1 MKPNLNETYES
12 WVKRVRMFEHGVAL
26 QEIAQGKDP
35 NEVLEKMS
43 RRIMDKLLHPVFKA
57 IKDSTVLSNTES
69 SRKAYEENY
78 IKKYGPK
85 ADHIDDIIS

>member
-1 MKPNLNETYES
+1 MKPNLNESYES
-12 WVKRVRMFEHGVAL
+12 WCERVRMFEHGVAL
-26 QEIAQGKDP
+26 QEIAQGKDT

-43 RRIMDKLLHPVFKA
+43 RRIMDKLMHPVFKA
-57 IKDSTVLSNTES
+57 IKDSVVLTDTEA

-85 ADHIDDIIS
+85 ADHIDDTIT

>member
-1 MKPNLNETYES
+1 
-12 WVKRVRMFEHGVAL
+12 MFEHGVAL
-26 QEIAQGKDP
+26 QEIAQGKDT

-43 RRIMDKLLHPVFKA
+43 RRIMDKLMHPVFKA
-57 IKDSTVLSNTES
+57 IKDSVVLTDTEA

-85 ADHIDDIIS
+85 ADHIDDTIT

>member
-1 MKPNLNETYES
+1 VKPNPNETYES
-12 WVKRVRMFEHGVAL
+12 WVERVRMFEHGVAL

-57 IKDSTVLSNTES
+57 IKDSVVLTDTEA

-78 IKKYGPK
+78 MKKYGPK
-85 ADHIDDIIS
+85 ADHIDDTLT

>member
-1 MKPNLNETYES
+1 VKPNLNESYES
-12 WVKRVRMFEHGVAL
+12 WCERVRMFEHGVAL
-26 QEIAQGKDP
+26 QEIAQGKDT

-43 RRIMDKLLHPVFKA
+43 RRIMDKLMHPVFKA
-57 IKDSTVLSNTES
+57 IKDSVVLTDTEA

-85 ADHIDDIIS
+85 ADHIDDTIT

>member
-1 MKPNLNETYES
+1 MKPNPNESYES
-12 WVKRVRMFEHGVAL
+12 WCERVRMYEHGVAL

-57 IKDSTVLSNTES
+57 IKDSVVLTDTEA

-78 IKKYGPK
+78 MKKYGPK
-85 ADHIDDIIS
+85 ADHIDDTLT

>member
-1 MKPNLNETYES
+1 MKPNPNETYES
-12 WVKRVRMFEHGVAL
+12 WVERVRMFEHGVAL

-57 IKDSTVLSNTES
+57 IKDSVVLTDTES
-69 SRKAYEENY
+69 SRKDYEENY

-85 ADHIDDIIS
+85 ADHIDDTLT

>member
-1 MKPNLNETYES
+1 MKPNPNETYES
-12 WVKRVRMFEHGVAL
+12 WVERVRMFEHGVAL

-57 IKDSTVLSNTES
+57 IKDSVVLTDTEA

-78 IKKYGPK
+78 MKKYGPK
-85 ADHIDDIIS
+85 ADHIDDTLT

>member
-1 MKPNLNETYES
+1 MKPNPNETYES
-12 WVKRVRMFEHGVAL
+12 WVERVRMYEHGVAL

-57 IKDSTVLSNTES
+57 IKDSVVLTDTEA

-78 IKKYGPK
+78 MKKYGPK
-85 ADHIDDIIS
+85 ADHIDDTLT

>member
-1 MKPNLNETYES
+1 VKPNPNETYES
-12 WVKRVRMFEHGVAL
+12 WVERVRMYEHGVAL

-57 IKDSTVLSNTES
+57 IKDSVVLTDTEA

-78 IKKYGPK
+78 MKKYGPK
-85 ADHIDDIIS
+85 ADHIDDTLT